1 MAIDRRHF
9 MTGVLAAAALPA
21 TALRA
26 ASSSPEPRL
35 YAGTP
40 LAKNPLARSFAAV
53 DLVLPSIKVSD
64 GARKVSLASL
74 TGKIRIVT
82 LWAEWCAPCLV
93 EARDFAE
100 LRKRFANADFD
111 IVAVLT
117 GSIAKLDHA
126 DAVARLQKAG
136 AGDLPVLVEEG
147 GGNQIMRRLAL
158 DPAVPQAKF
167 GTLPC
172 TLLVDREG
180 RIRGRAHGAPM
191 QAGVQGIDRPS
202 LAGAERVPRVLTQ
215 AEKAALLDGK
225 VHSAWAS
232 PAGDAFVMALR
243 DGLPR

>member
-26 ASSSPEPRL
+26 ANDSPEPRL

-40 LAKNPLARSFAAV
+40 LAKNRLARSFAAV
-53 DLVLPSIKVSD
+53 DLALPPIKVSD
-64 GARKVSLASL
+64 GARKISLASL

-100 LRKRFANADFD
+100 LRRRFANADFD
-111 IVAVLT
+111 IVTVLT

-126 DAVARLQKAG
+126 GAVARLQKAG
-136 AGDLPVLVEEG
+136 AGDLPVLVEER
-147 GGNQIMRRLAL
+147 GGNQVMRRLAL

-172 TLLVDREG
+172 TLLVDRDG
-180 RIRGRAHGAPM
+180 RVRGRARGAPITVD
-191 QAGVQGIDRPS
+191 AKGTDRSSPG
-202 LAGAERVPRVLTQ
+202 GAARVPRELTQ
-215 AEKAALLDGK
+215 AEKAALLDGT
-225 VHSAWAS
+225 VRSAWAS
-232 PAGDAFVMALR
+232 PAGDAFVTALR